1 MKTTASFMKMKQMK
15 EKITMMTAYDAPAAR
30 LVEQSGMDMIL
41 VGDSLGM
48 VVLGYDSTVPV
59 TIDDM
64 VLHTKAARRGA
75 QNTFIVTDMPFL
87 TYHASLQ
94 DTFAHAKRI
103 LQEGGASAVKLEGA
117 GPVIETVAKLTE
129 AGVPVMGHLGLTP
142 QSVGVL
148 GGYKV
153 QGKDPESARKL
164 LADAKALEEAGAF
177 AIVVECVPEQVGEM
191 LSEKCNIPIIGI
203 GAGVDTDGQVL
214 VYHDILGY
222 GDVHV
227 PKFVKS
233 YANVSPIIEQA
244 LKSYVQEVKEEKFPA
259 KEHSFTMSEEALSGL
274 YGGVSK

>member
-94 DTFAHAKRI
+94 DTFTHAKRL

-148 GGYKV
+148 GGYRV

-227 PKFVKS
+227 PKFVKN

-244 LKSYVQEVKEEKFPA
+244 LRSYVQEVKEQKFPA

>member
-1 MKTTASFMKMKQMK
+1 MKTTASFMKMKETD
-15 EKITMMTAYDAPAAR
+15 EKITMMTAYDAPTAR

-59 TIDDM
+59 TMDDM
-64 VLHTKAARRGA
+64 ILHTKAARRGA
-75 QNTFIVTDMPFL
+75 RNTFIVADMPFL
-87 TYHASLQ
+87 TYHSSLEE
-94 DTFAHAKRI
+94 TFTHARRL

-117 GPVIETVAKLTE
+117 GSVVGTIQKLTE

-148 GGYKV
+148 GGYRV

-164 LADAKALEEAGAF
+164 LADAKAIEEAGAF
-177 AIVVECVPEQVGEM
+177 AIVIECVPEQVGAM
-191 LSEKCNIPIIGI
+191 LAEKCGIPIIGI

-214 VYHDILGY
+214 VYHDIVGY

-233 YANVSPIIEQA
+233 YANLSPIIDDA
-244 LKSYVQEVKEEKFPA
+244 LKSYVQEVKERKFPA